1 MGHGGVPIYLYV
13 IAFFCTCGAIAL
25 SLLHIYRHLLN
36 YTEPTFQRYIVRI
49 VFMVPVYA
57 LMSFL
62 ALVIPMGSIYFDSIR
77 EGYEAWV
84 IYNFLSLCLAW
95 VGGPGAVVLS
105 LSGRILKPSWFL
117 MTCCLPPLPLDG
129 RFIRK
134 CKQGCL
140 QFVILKP
147 ILVVLTL
154 ILYEK
159 GKYKDGNFSPTQSYL
174 YLTIIYTISYT
185 VALYALALF
194 YVACRDLLQPFNP
207 VPKFIIIKS
216 VVFLTYWQW
225 WCLLSNSSGPNIPRP
240 CAVVAQDTFAKDRIT
255 EPWGLRFYVI
265 RGVLVFLAAKSGF
278 IKDADEAAQL
288 QNIIICV
295 EMLLA
300 ALGHF
305 YAFPYKE
312 YAGANIGASR
322 GLSASLAHALMLN
335 DFYHDTVHQFA
346 PTYHDYVLYNHDGD
360 EGPRKYRSR
369 TFVPIGPEMESVRR
383 NKPNIASKSDDAR
396 LSGFSSDSN
405 SPKDSGPNSGASH
418 SGAAKSSL
426 LVDTSNSISVP
437 YDFTLIDLDGPS
449 YPSANKSG
457 NR

>member
-216 VVFLTYWQW
+216 VVFLTYWQ
-225 WCLLSNSSGPNIPRP
+225 
-240 CAVVAQDTFAKDRIT
+240 
-255 EPWGLRFYVI
+255 
-265 RGVLVFLAAKSGF
+265 GVLVFLAAKSGF

-335 DFYHDTVHQFA
+335 DFYHDTVHQVS
-346 PTYHDYVLYNHDGD
+346 PTSMSCGIVLHTYITCSQTRRRLGPLYDY
-360 EGPRKYRSR
+360 
-369 TFVPIGPEMESVRR
+369 M
-383 NKPNIASKSDDAR
+383 
-396 LSGFSSDSN
+396 
-405 SPKDSGPNSGASH
+405 
-418 SGAAKSSL
+418 
-426 LVDTSNSISVP
+426 
-437 YDFTLIDLDGPS
+437 
-449 YPSANKSG
+449 
-457 NR
+457 